1 MLRVLLP
8 TDFSKASLN
17 AIVYAFKLFEGKQVW
32 FDVLHI
38 IPEHEGE
45 GTENITE
52 QIHEAKLHFEAMKHK
67 VVTCHKLSLPSQ
79 LQLHIISD
87 VSVSAKIGK
96 YALAQQMDMVVMGS
110 TGIGNHEDHLFGSV
124 TLSVIAELEKPVLSI
139 PKQSQYKKLQKIVY
153 ATDLNDIDFEA
164 KELMAF
170 AKLFN
175 VAVHFVHVFPEVISA
190 TRFNPAHIS
199 HDLTRKYNYPH
210 ITFDAIMNN
219 DVENGLLQFIETH
232 QPDIVAMFT
241 RKRNTYEQLVDKSIT
256 RKVALGSAAP
266 IFAFRKNEELI
277 DA

>member
-32 FDVLHI
+32 YDVLHVI
-38 IPEHEGE
+38 KEEEGGQE
-45 GTENITE
+45 LLKKCI
-52 QIHEAKLHFEAMKHK
+52 QEAKLNFEAMKHK
-67 VVTCHKLSLPSQ
+67 VHTCHKLTVPEHLYFHAIP
-79 LQLHIISD
+79 D
-87 VSVSAKIGK
+87 TSVTTRIGT
-96 YALAQQMDMVVMGS
+96 YANERQMDIVVLGS
-110 TGIGNHEDHLFGSV
+110 TGMGDSSDHLFGNNA
-124 TLSVIAELEKPVLSI
+124 LSVIAELQKPILSI
-139 PKQSQYKKLQKIVY
+139 PKNAHFKKVQTIVY

-170 AKLFN
+170 ARLFTA
-175 VAVHFVHVFPEVISA
+175 AVHFVHVFPEVISA

-199 HDLTRKYNYPH
+199 HDLTRKFNYPH

-219 DVENGLLQFIETH
+219 DVEKGLLQFIEAH
-232 QPDIVAMFT
+232 RPDIVAMFT

-256 RKVALGSAAP
+256 RKVALGSAVP

>member
-32 FDVLHI
+32 YDVLHVI
-38 IPEHEGE
+38 VHDEDDEKKLKAQ
-45 GTENITE
+45 TL
-52 QIHEAKLHFEAMKHK
+52 EARLCFDAMKQK
-67 VVTCHKLSLPSQ
+67 VGTCHKMKVPEHVYFHAIPDTSVQNCIGLYAEERQ
-79 LQLHIISD
+79 LDLIIT
-87 VSVSAKIGK
+87 
-96 YALAQQMDMVVMGS
+96 GS
-110 TGIGNHEDHLFGSV
+110 TGAGNHPDHLFGST
-124 TLSVIAELEKPVLSI
+124 TLSLIAEVQKPILSI
-139 PKQSQYKKLQKIVY
+139 PKLSAFRHLRTIVY

-164 KELMAF
+164 MELMAF
-170 AKLFN
+170 AKLFKAS
-175 VAVHFVHVFPEVISA
+175 VRFVHVFPEVISA

-199 HDLTRKYNYPH
+199 HDLTRKFNYPD

-219 DVENGLLQFIETH
+219 DVEQGLLQFIGAH

-256 RKVALGSAAP
+256 RKVALGSAVP

-277 DA
+277 NA